1 MDFLSLALPT
11 YVCSCRESKLHVQF
25 THIESRPL
33 LIRCL
38 FYLRR
43 WVLSTLGQPIP
54 SRYIRHQSA
63 SPGNTGYMLVEYVE
77 QEKGEMLS
85 SSWSTKQ
92 HDIHS
97 RTNLYRDLSR
107 IFLSLAKVPVSKIG
121 SFVID
126 NQGYLRL
133 ANRPLFLG
141 IQELENEKILID
153 TPRDCTYS
161 TVDSFVMDVLSYH
174 DSRLEN
180 QPNAIN
186 DKMDY
191 AYQAGALTAM
201 RAIFPSFFRR
211 ELRRGPFTFALTD
224 LHQSNIFVDENWN
237 ITSLVD
243 LEWGCSLPIEMVQP
257 PHWFADQYLDKV
269 ETEEFNTSR
278 VEFMNILAA
287 EEDSQ
292 FPQSRYPVEIEKLST
307 TMNRS
312 WEMGTF
318 WYTLALSSPTAIFAL
333 FYKKLQPRFKPPGD
347 DAFLQVMPWY
357 WSDKFVSVMVR
368 KIRDRELY
376 DAKLKEAFE
385 EETCPEF

>member
-1 MDFLSLALPT
+1 
-11 YVCSCRESKLHVQF
+11 
-25 THIESRPL
+25 
-33 LIRCL
+33 
-38 FYLRR
+38 
-43 WVLSTLGQPIP
+43 
-54 SRYIRHQSA
+54 
-63 SPGNTGYMLVEYVE
+63 MLVEYVE

-292 FPQSRYPVEIEKLST
+292 FPQSRYPAEIEKLST